1 MHATRGAAAYAPK
14 NGVPA
19 MSLRR
24 RLRLGFF
31 AQLTIHRLG
40 NKLTRAFAAK
50 PRLRRR
56 HACAPFFELT
66 QRAGRTAPRIACMRA
81 RRERDLAKGMP

>member
-1 MHATRGAAAYAPK
+1 
-14 NGVPA
+14 
-19 MSLRR
+19 
-24 RLRLGFF
+24 
-31 AQLTIHRLG
+31 LG

-50 PRLRRR
+50 LRLRRR